1 MGREVSRFQE
11 RLALLLG
18 GATLVGLGAKKRRF
32 AWGGAALVGMGVLL
46 VRGGLNW
53 LQARSGSERRSLL
66 SDAKCSESHFDIV
79 MEGSEESFPA
89 SDPPAWVLGV
99 R

>member
-1 MGREVSRFQE
+1 MSGEVSRFQE

-18 GATLVGLGAKKRRF
+18 GATLLGLGAKKRRF
-32 AWGGAALVGMGVLL
+32 AWGGAALLGMGVLL
-46 VRGGLNW
+46 IRAGLNW
-53 LQARSGSERRSLL
+53 LQSRSSGERQSLL
-66 SDAKCSESHFDIV
+66 SDARCSESHFDIV